1 MTNKTDTS
9 VVGLIKEKREKA
21 QINNEK
27 RELMRERFFFFSIRN
42 NFVQINWKM
51 KMQWVSSYKIKLIQT
66 DLRNGSEK

>member
-27 RELMRERFFFFSIRN
+27 RELMRESFFFQHKKQLCTN
-42 NFVQINWKM
+42 
-51 KMQWVSSYKIKLIQT
+51 KLENE
-66 DLRNGSEK
+66 DSVGK

>member
-27 RELMRERFFFFSIRN
+27 RELMRESFFFQHKKQLCTNKLENEDSVGKQLQN
-42 NFVQINWKM
+42 KTDPNGLKEWK
-51 KMQWVSSYKIKLIQT
+51 
-66 DLRNGSEK
+66 